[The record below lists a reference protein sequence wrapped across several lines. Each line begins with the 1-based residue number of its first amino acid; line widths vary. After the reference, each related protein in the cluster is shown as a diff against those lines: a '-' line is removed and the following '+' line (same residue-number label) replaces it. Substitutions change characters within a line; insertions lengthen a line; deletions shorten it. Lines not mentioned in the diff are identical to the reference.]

1 MLRHQKRKEQ
11 IKPKASRKKETIKIA
26 VEITKIDNKKVIW
39 ENQENKNVGS
49 LRRPRKLTNF

>member
-26 VEITKIDNKKVIW
+26 GEITKIDNKKIIW
-39 ENQENKNVGS
+39 ESQENTM
-49 LRRPRKLTNF
+49 LAL